1 LVNGLKAG
9 SNGGIGTMEKQNIYI
24 RELKDLVLAFL
35 RGEPVKVILFGS
47 RARGDNSPASDVD
60 IGIIPRGMIDA
71 AKLALL
77 REKIEDSN
85 IPYKVEVVDFS
96 HTSASFKEEALKEAL
111 VWKG

>member
-1 LVNGLKAG
+1 MV
-9 SNGGIGTMEKQNIYI
+9 KQNIYI
-24 RELKDLVLAFL
+24 RELKNLVLRYL

-47 RARGDNSPASDVD
+47 RARGDNARASDVD
-60 IGIIPRGMIDA
+60 IGIIPRGRIDA

-77 REKIEDSN
+77 REKIEESN

-96 HTSASFKEEALKEAL
+96 HTSASFKKEALKEAL